1 MLAVINGETM
11 QSCGVGY
18 AKLRDKW
25 MSTDFRT
32 PKLGGGK
39 CATESSRIGAEGSK
53 SGGGKEVG
61 RSSSGHYD
69 DIQNN
74 GTEGS
79 R

>member
-1 MLAVINGETM
+1 MGTN
-11 QSCGVGY
+11 
-18 AKLRDKW
+18 
-25 MSTDFRT
+25 FRT
-32 PKLGGGK
+32 PKLGGGE

-61 RSSSGHYD
+61 RSGGGHFN
-69 DIQNN
+69 DIQSN